1 MIRNKSIK
9 ILIIFYVFFYTYP
22 SIAAESKSGG
32 MPQMVIP
39 DFMPQLVWL
48 FIIFLILY
56 LSMKYIA
63 LPRISEII
71 STREMKVI
79 NNLNKAEAIRNKINE
94 ANKQHQLAIK
104 ETNESIKVLVN
115 EISQKSTAEAEQ
127 KIQECQ
133 KNINT
138 KIKQEKIK
146 LTKELESFNKN
157 IEKISSK
164 AAENIIKKIYFTKPN
179 TTILNKIVNKYS
191 ESYKN
196 E

>member
-9 ILIIFYVFFYTYP
+9 ILTIFYVFFYTYP
-22 SIAAESKSGG
+22 SIATESKGGG
-32 MPQMVIP
+32 MPQMVIS

-56 LSMKYIA
+56 FSMKYIA

-71 STREMKVI
+71 STRDMKVI
-79 NNLNKAEAIRNKINE
+79 NNLNKAEEIRNKIDE

-138 KIKQEKIK
+138 KITQEKIK
-146 LTKELESFNKN
+146 LTKEIESFNKN
-157 IEKISSK
+157 IEKISSE

-179 TTILNKIVNKYS
+179 TIILKKIVNKYS

>member
-1 MIRNKSIK
+1 MIHNKSIK
-9 ILIIFYVFFYTYP
+9 ILIIFYVFFYTYH

>member
-1 MIRNKSIK
+1 MIRNKNIK

-22 SIAAESKSGG
+22 SMAAESKGGG

-56 LSMKYIA
+56 FSMKYIA

-71 STREMKVI
+71 STRDMKVI
-79 NNLNKAEAIRNKINE
+79 NNLNKAEEIRNKIDE

-157 IEKISSK
+157 IEKISSE

>member
-127 KIQECQ
+127 KIQECK

-146 LTKELESFNKN
+146 LTKEIESLKTN
-157 IEKISSK
+157 IEKISSE
-164 AAENIIKKIYFTKPN
+164 AAQNIIKKIYFTKPN

>member
-1 MIRNKSIK
+1 MIRNKNIK

-22 SIAAESKSGG
+22 SMAAESKGGG

-56 LSMKYIA
+56 FSMKYIA

-71 STREMKVI
+71 STRDMKVI
-79 NNLNKAEAIRNKINE
+79 NNLNKAEEIRNKIDE

-138 KIKQEKIK
+138 KITQEKIK
-146 LTKELESFNKN
+146 LTKEIESFNKN
-157 IEKISSK
+157 IEKISSE
-164 AAENIIKKIYFTKPN
+164 AAENIIKKIYFTKPD
-179 TTILNKIVNKYS
+179 TTILKKIVNKYS

>member
-22 SIAAESKSGG
+22 SMAAESKGGG
-32 MPQMVIP
+32 MPQMIIP

-56 LSMKYIA
+56 FSMKYIA

-71 STREMKVI
+71 STRDMKVI
-79 NNLNKAEAIRNKINE
+79 NNLNKAEEIRNKIDE

-138 KIKQEKIK
+138 KITQEKIK
-146 LTKELESFNKN
+146 LTKEIESFNKN
-157 IEKISSK
+157 IEKISSE

-179 TTILNKIVNKYS
+179 TTILKKIVNKYS
-191 ESYKN
+191 ENYKN

>member
-22 SIAAESKSGG
+22 SMAAESKGGG
-32 MPQMVIP
+32 MPQMIIP

-56 LSMKYIA
+56 FSMKYIA
-63 LPRISEII
+63 LPRISAII
-71 STREMKVI
+71 STRDMKVI
-79 NNLNKAEAIRNKINE
+79 NNLNKAEEIRNKIDE

-138 KIKQEKIK
+138 KITQEKIK
-146 LTKELESFNKN
+146 LTKEIESFNKN
-157 IEKISSK
+157 IEKISSE

-179 TTILNKIVNKYS
+179 TTILKKIVNKYS
-191 ESYKN
+191 ENYKN

>member
-9 ILIIFYVFFYTYP
+9 ILTIFYIFFFSYF
-22 SIAAESKSGG
+22 SMAAESKGGG

-56 LSMKYIA
+56 FSMKYIA

-71 STREMKVI
+71 STRDMKVI
-79 NNLNKAEAIRNKINE
+79 HNLNKAEEIRNKIDE

-138 KIKQEKIK
+138 KITQEKIK
-146 LTKELESFNKN
+146 LTKEIESFNKN
-157 IEKISSK
+157 IEKISSE

-179 TTILNKIVNKYS
+179 TTILKKIVNKYS
-191 ESYKN
+191 ENYKN

>member
-22 SIAAESKSGG
+22 SMAAESKGGG
-32 MPQMVIP
+32 MPQMIIP

-56 LSMKYIA
+56 FSMKYIA

-71 STREMKVI
+71 STRDMKVI
-79 NNLNKAEAIRNKINE
+79 NNLNKAEEIRNKIDE

-146 LTKELESFNKN
+146 LTKEIESFNKN
-157 IEKISSK
+157 IEKISSE
-164 AAENIIKKIYFTKPN
+164 AAEHIIKKIYFTKPN
-179 TTILNKIVNKYS
+179 TTILDKIVNKYS

>member
-1 MIRNKSIK
+1 MIRNKNIK

-22 SIAAESKSGG
+22 SMADESKGGG
-32 MPQMVIP
+32 MPQMVIS

-56 LSMKYIA
+56 FSMKYIA
-63 LPRISEII
+63 LPRISEIL
-71 STREMKVI
+71 STRDMKVI
-79 NNLNKAEAIRNKINE
+79 NNLNKAEEIRNKIDE

-138 KIKQEKIK
+138 KITQEKIK
-146 LTKELESFNKN
+146 LTKEIESFNKN
-157 IEKISSK
+157 IEKISNE
-164 AAENIIKKIYFTKPN
+164 AAQNIIKKIYFTKPN
-179 TTILNKIVNKYS
+179 TTILKKIVNKYS
-191 ESYKN
+191 ENYKN

>member
-9 ILIIFYVFFYTYP
+9 ILTIFYIFFCTYP
-22 SIAAESKSGG
+22 SMAAESKGGG

-71 STREMKVI
+71 STRDMKVI
-79 NNLNKAEAIRNKINE
+79 NNLNKAEEIRNKIDE

-104 ETNESIKVLVN
+104 ETNESIKILVN

-138 KIKQEKIK
+138 KITQEKIK
-146 LTKELESFNKN
+146 LTKEIESFNKN
-157 IEKISSK
+157 IEKISSE

-179 TTILNKIVNKYS
+179 TTILKKIVNKYS
-191 ESYKN
+191 ENYKN